1 MLGAIEYEDIGG
13 IVRVLEIRELDRK
26 TVLRARKRFEDY
38 QDLGVVCN
46 DSFDDDV
53 WVLQSD
59 IETVRLKFRYDKEVY
74 EKRASLWTACSFG
87 DYVECAKAFAA
98 FCLGTVV
105 LPSIRAAIKITR
117 DIIYVLPDASVLS
130 SDRSAVA
137 GAFLSLLPGR
147 DMARDGIKAILRKTP
162 EGPDPVPGLHRFS

>member
-74 EKRASLWTACSFG
+74 EKRASLWS
-87 DYVECAKAFAA
+87 
-98 FCLGTVV
+98 
-105 LPSIRAAIKITR
+105 PR
-117 DIIYVLPDASVLS
+117 
-130 SDRSAVA
+130 RS
-137 GAFLSLLPGR
+137 
-147 DMARDGIKAILRKTP
+147 
-162 EGPDPVPGLHRFS
+162 